1 MLVWVIYPPDFDA
14 NKKYPTLLYCQ
25 GGPQSV
31 VSQFYS
37 FRWNF
42 SLMASQGYIIV
53 APNRR
58 GLPSF
63 GEEWNDQIGGDWG
76 GQVMTDLLSA
86 IDDVSKEPYVDKDK
100 LGAVGASF
108 GGYSVYWLAGHHN
121 KRFKTFIS
129 HCGVFNLESEYLA
142 TEEIFFAEVDFPLLD
157 FADGEGVLGVEG
169 GVLVGYGRLPGFF
182 VGEEGVV
189 GLFGA
194 VF

>member
-1 MLVWVIYPPDFDA
+1 MTMPQDLYNVDVKAGTAKMITNVNEKLLAPIKKCTVAKRMVKTSDGKDMLVWVIYPPDFDA

-76 GQVMTDLLSA
+76 GQGDAPVRSA
-86 IDDVSKEPYVDKDK
+86 DD
-100 LGAVGASF
+100 G
-108 GGYSVYWLAGHHN
+108 
-121 KRFKTFIS
+121 
-129 HCGVFNLESEYLA
+129 CGRSC
-142 TEEIFFAEVDFPLLD
+142 
-157 FADGEGVLGVEG
+157 
-169 GVLVGYGRLPGFF
+169 
-182 VGEEGVV
+182 
-189 GLFGA
+189 
-194 VF
+194 